1 MANRAGLAIGVI
13 LVIAIVAVAA
23 YMIAGRGAPTETATP
38 SPTTTATPA
47 ATETTSPAA
56 AAKVTIR
63 WGTSRTGSSGYRA
76 LSTLA
81 SLVSQEMPEIEITV
95 VPTAGAVASMKAF
108 ARGEVDACYAA
119 DIGFR
124 EMYSFTGRFEGFK
137 PEAKRMPLQTLW
149 VYTIDIGIAVPKDK
163 ADQFKCWRDFDG
175 KKIFTLPM
183 GWDTGTA
190 LRLGLDTLGVK
201 YEHVELDLDA
211 VATALQRGD
220 IVATGIYV
228 TGGRSI
234 APWAQQLLAQMD
246 LVIVNPCP
254 DEIEKLKAAGIPLG
268 ESPTSPAF
276 PKDVGTDK
284 LIGVRIY
291 YGFHTGTN
299 IDEETVYKL
308 IKFVERNAKKLA
320 EIDPAYSQIAEDFL
334 GFQVEAVN
342 AAKFV
347 PLHPG
352 LAKYLKEKGVWNEEW
367 KVGG

>member
-1 MANRAGLAIGVI
+1 MLFMASKISLLVGIIVVI
-13 LVIAIVAVAA
+13 IIIAIAA
-23 YMIAGRGAPTETATP
+23 YIFAGMGPPTATTP
-38 SPTTTATPA
+38 TTLTSPTTPTTPV
-47 ATETTSPAA
+47 
-56 AAKVTIR
+56 KKITIQ

-81 SLVSQEMPEIEITV
+81 SLVSQELPGIEISV
-95 VPTAGAVASMKAF
+95 IPTAGAVASMKAF
-108 ARGEVDACYAA
+108 SRGELDACYAA

-137 PEAKRMPLQTLW
+137 SEAKRMPLQTLW
-149 VYTIDIGIAVPKDK
+149 VYSMDIGIAVPKDK
-163 ADQFKCWRDFDG
+163 ANQFKCWSDFNG

-183 GWDTGTA
+183 AWDVGTA
-190 LRLGLDTLGVK
+190 LRLGLDALGVK

-211 VATALQRGD
+211 VATALQRGE

-246 LVIVNPCP
+246 MVVINPCP
-254 DEIEKLKAAGIPLG
+254 SEIDKLKEAGVPVG

-308 IKFVERNAKKLA
+308 IKFVEQNAKRLA
-320 EIDPAYSQIAEDFL
+320 EIDPAYSQIAEKFL
-334 GFQVEAVN
+334 DFQVEAAN
-342 AAKFV
+342 ASKFV
-347 PLHPG
+347 PLHLG

-367 KVGG
+367 KIGG

>member
-1 MANRAGLAIGVI
+1 MLQKEWDHPKRGVIVLMNKIGV
-13 LVIAIVAVAA
+13 LVGIVIIVIIIAIAA
-23 YMIAGRGAPTETATP
+23 YIFIGGAPTETT
-38 SPTTTATPA
+38 PTTT
-47 ATETTSPAA
+47 
-56 AAKVTIR
+56 KVAIQ

-81 SLVSQEMPEIEITV
+81 SLVSQEMPEVEITV

-108 ARGEVDACYAA
+108 ARGELDACYAA

-124 EMYSFTGRFEGFK
+124 EMYSFIGRFEGFK
-137 PEAKRMPLQTLW
+137 SEAKRMPLQTLW

-163 ADQFKCWRDFDG
+163 ADQFKCWRDFNG

-183 GWDTGTA
+183 AWDVGTA

-220 IVATGIYV
+220 IVATGIYI

-246 LVIVNPCP
+246 LVIVSLCP
-254 DEIEKLKAAGIPLG
+254 NEIEELKAAGVPVG
-268 ESPTSPAF
+268 ESPTRPAF
-276 PKDVGTDK
+276 PKDVGADK

-308 IKFVERNAKKLA
+308 IKFVEQNAKKLA
-320 EIDPAYSQIAEDFL
+320 EIDPAYSQIAENFL
-334 GFQVEAVN
+334 DFQVEATN
-342 AAKFV
+342 ASKFV

-352 LAKYLKEKGVWNEEW
+352 LAKYFKEKGVWNEEW
-367 KVGG
+367 KIGS

>member
-1 MANRAGLAIGVI
+1 MASRIALIVGVV
-13 LVIAIVAVAA
+13 VIVLIVAIAA
-23 YMIAGRGAPTETATP
+23 YMLTQRPAPPETTPTSPSP
-38 SPTTTATPA
+38 SPTSPSP
-47 ATETTSPAA
+47 TSPPP
-56 AAKVTIR
+56 AAKVSIR
-63 WGTSRTGSSGYRA
+63 WGTSRAGSSGYRA

-81 SLVSQEMPEIEITV
+81 SLVAQEMPEIEITV
-95 VPTAGAVASMKAF
+95 VPTAGAVASMKGF
-108 ARGEVDACYAA
+108 ARGELDACYAA

-124 EMYSFTGRFEGFK
+124 EMYAFTNRFEGFK
-137 PEAKRMPLQTLW
+137 SEAKRMPLQTVW
-149 VYTIDIGIAVPKDK
+149 VFTIDIGIAVPKDK
-163 ADQFKCWRDFDG
+163 AGQFKCWRDFDG
-175 KKIFTLPM
+175 QKIFTLPM

-190 LRLGLDTLGVK
+190 LRLALDTLGVK

-220 IVATGIYV
+220 IVATGIYI

-246 LVIVNPCP
+246 LVVINPCP
-254 DEIEKLKAAGIPLG
+254 DEVEELKAGGIPVG

-276 PKDVGTDK
+276 PKDVGVEK
-284 LIGVRIY
+284 LVGVRIY

-308 IKFVERNAKKLA
+308 IKFMEANAARLA
-320 EIDPAYSQIAEDFL
+320 EIDPAYSQIAKDFL
-334 GFQVEAVN
+334 GFQVEAAN

-352 LAKYLKEKGVWNEEW
+352 LAKYFKEKGVWNGEW

>member
-1 MANRAGLAIGVI
+1 MDKRIILATGIIIILLAAVGVYI
-13 LVIAIVAVAA
+13 
-23 YMIAGRGAPTETATP
+23 MTGAPGEKPAPTT
-38 SPTTTATPA
+38 SPTSSPAETTTPA
-47 ATETTSPAA
+47 ATE
-56 AAKVTIR
+56 AKITIK

-81 SLVSQEMPEIEITV
+81 SLLNREMPEIEIVV
-95 VPTAGAVASMKAF
+95 VPTAGAVASMKSF
-108 ARGEVDACYAA
+108 ARGELDACYAA

-124 EMYSFTGRFEGFK
+124 EMYSFTGRFEGFES
-137 PEAKRMPLQTLW
+137 EAKRMPLQTLW
-149 VYTIDIGIAVPKDK
+149 VYTLDIGIAVPKEK
-163 ADQFKCWRDFDG
+163 ANQFSCWSDFNG
-175 KKIFTLPM
+175 QKIFTLPM
-183 GWDTGTA
+183 GWDVGTA
-190 LRLGLDTLGVK
+190 LRLALDVLGIK

-254 DEIEKLKAAGIPLG
+254 NEIEKLKAEGIPIG

-299 IDEETVYKL
+299 IDEEVVYKL
-308 IKFVERNAKKLA
+308 IKFVEQNAVKLA
-320 EIDPAYSQIAEDFL
+320 EIDPAFSQVAEDFL
-334 GFQVEAVN
+334 GFQIEAIN

-352 LAKYLKEKGVWNEEW
+352 LAKYMKEKGVWNEEW